1 MNLVNPVQLY
11 VKPLSNPIILWFHKK
26 IKMSQIAACCTHV
39 GNEIS
44 NLKLDL
50 VNPVQLNVKHFK

>member
-1 MNLVNPVQLY
+1 
-11 VKPLSNPIILWFHKK
+11 
-26 IKMSQIAACCTHV
+26 MSQIAACCTHV

-50 VNPVQLNVKHFK
+50 VNSVQLNVKPF